1 MKMRTISTLTGCVK
15 QLMSQTPRVCASQ
28 TPRVP
33 PILTPSATRA
43 PPCLVPHRCYS
54 DRAKAYHER
63 PYIPRRTLMYVPGHD
78 VKKLRKVPNL
88 GVDCAVLECEDGVA
102 LNKKAEARENI
113 RQMLDEVDFS
123 GVDCALRV
131 NSVSSGLVEQDLKV
145 IFKADRL
152 PQTILL
158 PKVDTVEDLTQF
170 TDLLRAVTADRKGYC
185 PYLLT
190 YVESAQGVLNMQDV
204 LQKARQYSTQGVF
217 HMDGVV
223 FGSDDFCA
231 DIGAVRTTDAR
242 ELTYARQ
249 KVVMVAK
256 AFRLQAIDLVFI
268 DIKDTESLRHQSL
281 EGARLGY
288 TGKQVVH
295 PGQVSTVRDAFTP
308 SGERVQWAMELV
320 AAFEQHQDSGKGA
333 FTFHGN
339 MIDMPLLLQAKNT
352 LKIVK
357 NIESSDS

>member
-1 MKMRTISTLTGCVK
+1 
-15 QLMSQTPRVCASQ
+15 
-28 TPRVP
+28 
-33 PILTPSATRA
+33 
-43 PPCLVPHRCYS
+43 
-54 DRAKAYHER
+54 
-63 PYIPRRTLMYVPGHD
+63 MYVPGHD
-78 VKKLRKVPNL
+78 VKKLRKVPKL

-102 LNKKAEARENI
+102 LSQKADARENI

-123 GVDCALRV
+123 GVDCAVRV
-131 NSVSSGLVEQDLKV
+131 NSVSSGLVEEDLRV

-170 TDLLRAVTADRKGYC
+170 TDLLQSVTADRKDYC

-204 LQKARQYSTQGVF
+204 LQRARQYSTQGVF
-217 HMDGVV
+217 YMDGVV

-268 DIKDTESLRHQSL
+268 NIKDTESLRHQSL
-281 EGARLGY
+281 EGARMGY
-288 TGKQVVH
+288 TGKQVIH

-308 SGERVQWAMELV
+308 SEERVQWATELV
-320 AAFEQHQDSGKGA
+320 AAFQQHQESGKGA

-339 MIDMPLLLQAKNT
+339 MIDMPLLLQAKNI
-352 LKIVK
+352 LKIVT
-357 NIESSDS
+357 NIESSGS